1 MLKFF
6 NGPAME
12 KIIKEG
18 GLQGTSFEE
27 QEKWFVTDSRPP
39 ENKHVMLDA
48 AKHFVS
54 PDPVLT
60 NMNKINSVMQSQIE
74 LLLIGEEKD
83 AKVVADEIVRKV
95 NPLIK
100 KGQWRA

>member
-1 MLKFF
+1 
-6 NGPAME
+6 
-12 KIIKEG
+12 
-18 GLQGTSFEE
+18 
-27 QEKWFVTDSRPP
+27 
-39 ENKHVMLDA
+39 MLDA

-60 NMNKINSVMQSQIE
+60 NMNKINSVMQSQID

>member
-1 MLKFF
+1 MNHDWL
-6 NGPAME
+6 
-12 KIIKEG
+12 
-18 GLQGTSFEE
+18 
-27 QEKWFVTDSRPP
+27 V
-39 ENKHVMLDA
+39 
-48 AKHFVS
+48 VS
-54 PDPVLT
+54 YPG
-60 NMNKINSVMQSQIE
+60 MNKINSVMQSQID